1 MRPLLLVAFF
11 WSSILLTQTSV
22 ADTYEEVPSTY
33 VAETSDDLE
42 TEFDDD
48 LEAEFSQ
55 STDEAPFDPL
65 SGYNRVMTTFNDNF
79 YMHVLFPIARG
90 YAYVVPEG
98 GRVGLSRFFTNL
110 HFPIRFVN
118 NLMQLKFS
126 NSVEELSRFLINTTI
141 GLFGFFDPAQAW
153 FDLEAHDED
162 FGQTL
167 GYYGVG
173 GGFPIVLPILGPSNL
188 RDSVSILGNM
198 YLDPLIYWDIRRY
211 NLLKNNWQAL
221 GIKSV
226 DIMNEASLHADEYE
240 SLRRDAV
247 ELYPFFRNAYRQN
260 REKEIEE

>member
-1 MRPLLLVAFF
+1 MLAAPLQEHAPIHPSMVDDADAF
-11 WSSILLTQTSV
+11 
-22 ADTYEEVPSTY
+22 AD
-33 VAETSDDLE
+33 
-42 TEFDDD
+42 EFED
-48 LEAEFSQ
+48 EFAQ
-55 STDEAPFDPL
+55 SGDEKEPFDPL
-65 SGYNRVMTTFNDNF
+65 GGYNRVMTDFNDKF

-90 YAYVVPEG
+90 YAFVVPEA
-98 GRVGLSRFFTNL
+98 GRVGVSRFFTNL

-118 NLMQLKFS
+118 NLLQLKFT
-126 NSVEELSRFLINTTI
+126 NSIEELSRFLINSTV
-141 GLFGFFDPAQAW
+141 GLLGFFDPAQAW

-162 FGQTL
+162 LGQTL

-173 GGFPIVLPILGPSNL
+173 GGFHIVLPILGPSNL

-221 GIKSV
+221 GIKSI